1 MWDVTFINTHTGL
14 PKTIYG
20 VISIVAEM
28 GDKTEQFSPL
38 TLVHEKAR
46 LRGYS
51 FTVFTVNEDPF
62 SLGTNWIPE
71 SADGD

>member
-1 MWDVTFINTHTGL
+1 MWDVTFINTQTGL

-20 VISIVAEM
+20 VISIVAET

-51 FTVFTVNEDPF
+51 FTVFTANDDPF

>member
-1 MWDVTFINTHTGL
+1 MWDVTFINTQTGL
-14 PKTIYG
+14 PKTIPD
-20 VISIVAEM
+20 VISIVAKM
-28 GDKTEQFSPL
+28 GDKTEKLNPQ
-38 TLVHEKAR
+38 TLVHEKSR

-51 FTVFTVNEDPF
+51 FTVFTANDDPF

>member
-1 MWDVTFINTHTGL
+1 MWDVTFINTQTGL

-28 GDKTEQFSPL
+28 GDKTE
-38 TLVHEKAR
+38 H
-46 LRGYS
+46 
-51 FTVFTVNEDPF
+51 PF

>member
-1 MWDVTFINTHTGL
+1 MWDVTFINTQTGL

-38 TLVHEKAR
+38 TLVHKKQDYADIR
-46 LRGYS
+46 LRS
-51 FTVFTVNEDPF
+51 
-62 SLGTNWIPE
+62 SLSTKIHFH
-71 SADGD
+71 